1 MPNNIIFCGDPHGCF
16 ANVISTVHKYRPEAV
31 ILLRDYNLEI
41 PLENYLQ
48 AIIQTCDTVDNPT
61 SDAGFMC
68 ILVALLDHML
78 NELTTV
84 DACVAN
90 PILIWLYVIRSG

>member
-1 MPNNIIFCGDPHGCF
+1 MVISLYVSDASLLIQCLSCLCGHELRRCF

-48 AIIQTCDTVDNPT
+48 AITRFVCNPRCYPGEDTK
-61 SDAGFMC
+61 F
-68 ILVALLDHML
+68 
-78 NELTTV
+78 
-84 DACVAN
+84 N
-90 PILIWLYVIRSG
+90 PID